1 MAIAQPAS
9 PVSLSALAQLSL
21 SLLVVVALIF
31 GVAWALKR
39 FKIAAPRGKGAI
51 AVLDQLALGPRE
63 RILLIRVG
71 GSQLLVGVGAGGL
84 VALTPLAN
92 PIVTAPEAAAPAF
105 AERLREFM
113 KRPGGPS

>member
-9 PVSLSALAQLSL
+9 PVSLGALAQLSS
-21 SLLVVVALIF
+21 SLLVVVALIVA
-31 GVAWALKR
+31 VAWALKR
-39 FKIAAPRGKGAI
+39 FKITAPRGTGTI

-92 PIVTAPEAAAPAF
+92 PIVMAPEAAAPAF
-105 AERLREFM
+105 ADRLREFM
-113 KRPGGPS
+113 KRPGGPT